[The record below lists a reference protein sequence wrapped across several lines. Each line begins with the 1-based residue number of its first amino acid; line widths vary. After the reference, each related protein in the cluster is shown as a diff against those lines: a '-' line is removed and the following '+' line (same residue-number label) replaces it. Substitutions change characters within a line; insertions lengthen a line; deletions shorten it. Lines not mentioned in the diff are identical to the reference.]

1 MNFNNIKSQA
11 MVEHLIMQGAIE
23 MAGIDEKG
31 EMLYSITDKLEL
43 VNPEI
48 YAELTEQYKHHMFQM
63 IKQGPKS
70 MNWRLRV

>member
-1 MNFNNIKSQA
+1 MNLKGQA

-43 VNPEI
+43 VNPTPVS
-48 YAELTEQYKHHMFQM
+48 YTHLTLPTKR
-63 IKQGPKS
+63 I
-70 MNWRLRV
+70 V

>member
-1 MNFNNIKSQA
+1 MNIKSQA

-31 EMLYSITDKLEL
+31 EMLYSITEKLEL

-63 IKQGPKS
+63 IKQGPKA

>member
-70 MNWRLRV
+70 MNWRIRV

>member
-1 MNFNNIKSQA
+1 MNFENIKSQA

>member
-1 MNFNNIKSQA
+1 MNFNSIKSQA
-11 MVEHLIMQGAIE
+11 MVKHLVMQGAIE

-48 YAELTEQYKHHMFQM
+48 CTELNEAICVVVKAL
-63 IKQGPKS
+63 ISSVAKAAI
-70 MNWRLRV
+70 